1 MARGTIRTPDEKLIG
16 KLTTLAAP
24 FQRKIAKLD
33 EQKAEQ
39 VTLRDALLNAALVG
53 SDEAKRN
60 AYLEAAGIEVDHS
73 AGIKHGL
80 EDTE

>member
-1 MARGTIRTPDEKLIG
+1 MARGTIRTPDEKLIA

-39 VTLRDALLNAALVG
+39 VALRDALLNAALVG
-53 SDEAKRN
+53 SDEGKRD
-60 AYLEAAGIEVDHS
+60 AYLEAAGIGVDS
-73 AGIKHGL
+73 ADVEHEH
-80 EDTE
+80 EDSE